1 MNNQS
6 RETRLQIMLSEDELK
21 AIDDWRF
28 RQRMP
33 SRAAAI
39 RQLIQVGLRSNIDST
54 ADPALRSQDFGIIS
68 NNSDADAR
76 GED

>member
-1 MNNQS
+1 
-6 RETRLQIMLSEDELK
+6 MLSAEELE

-39 RQLIQVGLRSNIDST
+39 RQLLNAGLRVHQLDGAAKPMKSQSYGLLESPDS
-54 ADPALRSQDFGIIS
+54 AD
-68 NNSDADAR
+68 
-76 GED
+76 ED

>member
-1 MNNQS
+1 MNGLS
-6 RETRLQIMLSEDELK
+6 RETRLQIMLSNEELE

-39 RQLIQVGLRSNIDST
+39 RQLLNAGLRVHQDDV
-54 ADPALRSQDFGIIS
+54 AAKPLKSQDYGLL
-68 NNSDADAR
+68 NSSEPD
-76 GED
+76 GV